1 MNKSIFQTLAL
12 FVLLAIVQVLVC
24 NNISILNFATPFVFI
39 YVIVRLPLTLHRNWV
54 MIIGFLAGLIID
66 IFGDTAGMNALACT
80 ILGAVRETVVK
91 LYVTH
96 DDEIADPVP
105 SAKTLGPGAYIKYL
119 LTMTFVYC
127 LSVTYSEAFTLHD
140 FLLSLY
146 RVVGCTALTF
156 VILLGIDALVNA
168 KK

>member
-1 MNKSIFQTLAL
+1 MSKNIFQTLAL

-80 ILGAVRETVVK
+80 ILGAVRETVV
-91 LYVTH
+91 
-96 DDEIADPVP
+96 
-105 SAKTLGPGAYIKYL
+105 
-119 LTMTFVYC
+119 
-127 LSVTYSEAFTLHD
+127 
-140 FLLSLY
+140 
-146 RVVGCTALTF
+146 
-156 VILLGIDALVNA
+156 
-168 KK
+168 

>member
-1 MNKSIFQTLAL
+1 
-12 FVLLAIVQVLVC
+12 
-24 NNISILNFATPFVFI
+24 
-39 YVIVRLPLTLHRNWV
+39 
-54 MIIGFLAGLIID
+54 
-66 IFGDTAGMNALACT
+66 MNALACT

-127 LSVTYSEAFTLHD
+127 LSVTFIEAFTLHD

>member
-105 SAKTLGPGAYIKYL
+105 SAKTLR
-119 LTMTFVYC
+119 TWR
-127 LSVTYSEAFTLHD
+127 LHQVSAD
-140 FLLSLY
+140 DDVCLLSFGDFH
-146 RVVGCTALTF
+146 RGFHAS
-156 VILLGIDALVNA
+156 
-168 KK
+168 

>member
-80 ILGAVRETVVK
+80 ILGAVRETGVK
-91 LYVTH
+91 LYVNRRRDCRPRAFGEDPRTWRLH
-96 DDEIADPVP
+96 QVFADDDV
-105 SAKTLGPGAYIKYL
+105 
-119 LTMTFVYC
+119 C
-127 LSVTYSEAFTLHD
+127 
-140 FLLSLY
+140 LLSFGDLH
-146 RVVGCTALTF
+146 RGFHAS
-156 VILLGIDALVNA
+156 
-168 KK
+168 

>member
-66 IFGDTAGMNALACT
+66 IFGDTAG
-80 ILGAVRETVVK
+80 ETVVK

-127 LSVTYSEAFTLHD
+127 LSVTFIEAFTLHD

>member
-66 IFGDTAGMNALACT
+66 IFGDTAGMNDDAGDDGRGSHL
-80 ILGAVRETVVK
+80 
-91 LYVTH
+91 H
-96 DDEIADPVP
+96 DFLEADEIADPVP

-127 LSVTYSEAFTLHD
+127 LSVTFIEAFTLHD

>member
-1 MNKSIFQTLAL
+1 MSKSIFQTLVL
-12 FVLLAIVQVLVC
+12 FVILAIVQVLVC
-24 NNISILNFATPFVFI
+24 NNISILNIATPFVFI

-54 MIIGFLAGLIID
+54 MLICFLVGLTID
-66 IFGDTAGMNALACT
+66 VFGDTAGMNSLACT
-80 ILGAVRETVVK
+80 ILGALRETVVK
-91 LYVTH
+91 LYVPH

-105 SAKTLGPGAYIKYL
+105 SSKTLGPGAYIKYL
-119 LTMTFVYC
+119 MTMAFVYC
-127 LSVTYSEAFTLHD
+127 FFVTFIEAFTLHD

>member
-66 IFGDTAGMNALACT
+66 IFGDTAG
-80 ILGAVRETVVK
+80 AVRETVVK

-127 LSVTYSEAFTLHD
+127 LSVTFIEAFTLHD

>member
-1 MNKSIFQTLAL
+1 M
-12 FVLLAIVQVLVC
+12 V
-24 NNISILNFATPFVFI
+24 
-39 YVIVRLPLTLHRNWV
+39 
-54 MIIGFLAGLIID
+54 IGFLAGLIID

-127 LSVTYSEAFTLHD
+127 LSVTFIEAFTLHD

>member
-54 MIIGFLAGLIID
+54 MVIGFLAGLIID

-91 LYVTH
+91 ALR
-96 DDEIADPVP
+96 DP
-105 SAKTLGPGAYIKYL
+105 
-119 LTMTFVYC
+119 
-127 LSVTYSEAFTLHD
+127 
-140 FLLSLY
+140 
-146 RVVGCTALTF
+146 R
-156 VILLGIDALVNA
+156 
-168 KK
+168 